1 MADVQTALMN
11 VRFEGNNG
19 HEADVTRCLLLTQPG
34 HSQRGRSEAYGR
46 ATGAVDEGLDLAD
59 GDAAS
64 KLPLAIAGL
73 DRGGAE
79 LEVAR
84 RSLCQR
90 HECRGGKYKKEK
102 DGGDAHG
109 SFSLKTTGEP
119 DGTPVAAIGRPRSD
133 HPICRGLPHF
143 ALPLLLVRTSQLPA
157 TGRGWLVYISHLTA
171 IWAWG

>member
-109 SFSLKTTGEP
+109 SSPLRRQGSP
-119 DGTPVAAIGRPRSD
+119 MGRLSRPSGAPA
-133 HPICRGLPHF
+133 PIILSVVDFR
-143 ALPLLLVRTSQLPA
+143 
-157 TGRGWLVYISHLTA
+157 ISRFRCF
-171 IWAWG
+171 